1 MTLLESIDLFPMIL
15 TLLAFQIGRMAQE
28 KWKKPI
34 FNPTLIG
41 MILVV
46 AVLLATGM
54 NPAGYTAGMVR
65 LSWLMTPATICL
77 AIPMYEQFRVLRR
90 NLKAILAGV
99 IAGSV
104 ACMGT
109 ILVLGLLL
117 EFDQELIV
125 SLLPKSVT
133 TAIGVSLR
141 ALPSA
146 PPPTSSA
153 QPRPTS

>member
-54 NPAGYTAGMVR
+54 NPGG
-65 LSWLMTPATICL
+65 LH
-77 AIPMYEQFRVLRR
+77 RR
-90 NLKAILAGV
+90 NGAAVLADDPGNH
-99 IAGSV
+99 
-104 ACMGT
+104 
-109 ILVLGLLL
+109 
-117 EFDQELIV
+117 
-125 SLLPKSVT
+125 LPGDSHV
-133 TAIGVSLR
+133 
-141 ALPSA
+141 
-146 PPPTSSA
+146 
-153 QPRPTS
+153 

>member
-65 LSWLMTPATICL
+65 LSWLMTRQPFAWRSPC
-77 AIPMYEQFRVLRR
+77 MSSSGCC
-90 NLKAILAGV
+90 AG
-99 IAGSV
+99 I
-104 ACMGT
+104 
-109 ILVLGLLL
+109 
-117 EFDQELIV
+117 
-125 SLLPKSVT
+125 
-133 TAIGVSLR
+133 
-141 ALPSA
+141 
-146 PPPTSSA
+146 
-153 QPRPTS
+153 